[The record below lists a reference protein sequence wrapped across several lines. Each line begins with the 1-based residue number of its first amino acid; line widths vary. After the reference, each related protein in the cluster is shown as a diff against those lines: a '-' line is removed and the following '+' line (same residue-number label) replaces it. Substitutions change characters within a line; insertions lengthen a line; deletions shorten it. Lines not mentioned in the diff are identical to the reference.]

1 MTHPHRAT
9 QGIHAASRQDF
20 GNTFI
25 YFSSQR
31 RVGYMCFFTGYGS
44 QAWNSKRAG
53 ESNPL
58 HKLWLVTGTLTGT
71 QLSMQFRLLKLFP
84 ATQCEIVSGLVPLR
98 GLTVDSVRRPC
109 FT

>member
-1 MTHPHRAT
+1 
-9 QGIHAASRQDF
+9 
-20 GNTFI
+20 
-25 YFSSQR
+25 
-31 RVGYMCFFTGYGS
+31 MCFFTGYGS